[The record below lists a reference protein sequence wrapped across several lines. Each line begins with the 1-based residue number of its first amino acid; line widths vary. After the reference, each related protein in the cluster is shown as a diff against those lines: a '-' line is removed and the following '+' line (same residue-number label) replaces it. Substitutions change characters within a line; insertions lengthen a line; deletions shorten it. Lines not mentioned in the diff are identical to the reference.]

1 MSAIDLNNLVRDW
14 AKKTVNTQQ
23 ERSEMKRQRGGS
35 KLPRKITVEQR
46 NEIIRFIRTRTDIVS
61 RNDRLKA
68 AIDTIAPGKLSIP
81 HSSGATVM
89 RWYGYIGKPAYDPD
103 AALQGAQSG
112 QRRGLTTEQ
121 QDQVTAYMQAHKDEY
136 PSQVLCLQSA
146 VDVLNV
152 PLTVNSFNANTYLH
166 RKLKAPVTIPAVG
179 PLPEPV
185 GKLATNSKHGKEVR
199 DQVSA
204 WMHEHVKEFDT
215 KVELFKAAVEQFGLK
230 IIPNS
235 SGAFSYWNRLTKN
248 AAARNGKA
256 KEVQIII
263 LNGHEYTDT
272 ELEEILKEHRNAVQ
286 PVRFCPECGF
296 RMELHNKAYTIAQRH
311 QQE

>member
-1 MSAIDLNNLVRDW
+1 MNPDPILNPSLSIRKLLNQKL
-14 AKKTVNTQQ
+14 K
-23 ERSEMKRQRGGS
+23 ERSEVKMTKGS

-46 NEIIRFIRTRTDIVS
+46 NEIIRFIRTRTDIES
-61 RNDRLKA
+61 RQDRLRQ
-68 AIDTIAPGKLSIP
+68 AIEEIAPGKLSVP
-81 HSSGATVM
+81 ASSGATVA
-89 RWYGYIGKPAYDPD
+89 RWYAYIGNSNYDPD
-103 AALQGAQSG
+103 AALSEHGGA
-112 QRRGLTTEQ
+112 RRGLTPEQ

-179 PLPEPV
+179 LPEGRRA
-185 GKLATNSKHGKEVR
+185 GKLATNSKEGKAVR

-215 KVELFKAAVEQFGLK
+215 KVELFKAAVEKFGLN
-230 IIPNS
+230 IVPNS

-263 LNGHEYTDT
+263 LNGREYTDT
-272 ELEEILKEHRNAVQ
+272 ELEELLKEQRNSVQ
-286 PVRFCPECGF
+286 PVNFCPNCGF
-296 RMELHNKAYTIAQRH
+296 RMELHNKAYTIANRH
-311 QQE
+311 AQE